1 MADGRPAGCGQY
13 AFARMSTREA
23 PFPRSWGRAPARER
37 WTAWAERLAGR
48 LAARP
53 ADEAVAV
60 RRVRRVVRHVD
71 LWSVFRF
78 SLLLYLS
85 FLMVGMVAGAGLWLV
100 ATITGV
106 RHAVEHFIAS
116 TLLFKSFKFQS
127 LQILLSTTIIG
138 MILVGVG
145 TGVSVLVAAFYNLI
159 SDVVGGVEVTVI
171 EEEPAEPVV

>member
-1 MADGRPAGCGQY
+1 
-13 AFARMSTREA
+13 
-23 PFPRSWGRAPARER
+23 
-37 WTAWAERLAGR
+37 
-48 LAARP
+48 
-53 ADEAVAV
+53 
-60 RRVRRVVRHVD
+60 
-71 LWSVFRF
+71 
-78 SLLLYLS
+78 
-85 FLMVGMVAGAGLWLV
+85 
-100 ATITGV
+100 
-106 RHAVEHFIAS
+106 VEHFIAS